1 MEQDNPIRV
10 PLMILAMVLIVS
22 GALLVMAFG
31 YAAWQ
36 MIYHPENVEG
46 LKYLFGKAMPGSE
59 APAFTFTDDGHVRK
73 LEMNES
79 VKMFFTIFLGIM
91 VFRALIGVGGA
102 LTGTGVTILR
112 VLDALSP
119 KKPRRDNEPTIPL

>member
-1 MEQDNPIRV
+1 
-10 PLMILAMVLIVS
+10 MVLIVS
-22 GALLVMAFG
+22 GAVLVMAFG

-46 LKYLFGKAMPGSE
+46 IKYLFAKAIPASE
-59 APAFTFTDDGHVRK
+59 TPAFTFTEDGHVRT
-73 LEMNES
+73 LEMNDS

-112 VLDALSP
+112 VLDALSL
-119 KKPRRDNEPTIPL
+119 KKPRRDNEPAIPL